1 MDKNRKLSFI
11 IPCYLSEGLVSGVI
25 KEIIKTVEGKNPFEI
40 IAVNDA
46 SPDNVLKELKEAAE
60 KDERI
65 KVIDLAKNGG
75 KHCALMAGYSRATG
89 DIIVG
94 VDDDGQCPVD
104 CVYKLISPLEEG
116 YDIALAKYPLKKQ
129 SKIKNM
135 GSYVNDKMACS
146 FLGKPK
152 DLKLS
157 NFYAVKRF
165 VLEEVLKYKNPYPY
179 IDGLFLRST
188 DKIINVEMQERERK
202 AGKSGYTLKK
212 SLKLFMNGFTAFSVK
227 PLRFSSILGFI
238 TALLGFLFAVAV
250 VVKKAINPLVPSGYS
265 SIMAVLLFV
274 GGVIMMLL
282 GVIGEYIG
290 RIYISINNSPQ
301 YVIREEI
308 NTKTKEE

>member
-11 IPCYLSEGLVSGVI
+11 IPCYLSEGLVCGVI
-25 KEIIKTVEGKNPFEI
+25 EEIIKTVEGKNPFEI

-46 SPDNVLKELKEAAE
+46 SPDNVLKELKEAAK

-165 VLEEVLKYKNPYPY
+165 FLEEVLKYKNPYPY

-250 VVKKAINPLVPSGYS
+250 VVKKTINPLVPSGYS

>member
-1 MDKNRKLSFI
+1 ML
-11 IPCYLSEGLVSGVI
+11 E
-25 KEIIKTVEGKNPFEI
+25 
-40 IAVNDA
+40 
-46 SPDNVLKELKEAAE
+46 ELKEAAK

-290 RIYISINNSPQ
+290 RIYISINNSPPICNQ
-301 YVIREEI
+301 RRDKYK
-308 NTKTKEE
+308 N

>member
-11 IPCYLSEGLVSGVI
+11 IPCYLSEGLVCGVI
-25 KEIIKTVEGKNPFEI
+25 EEIIKTVEGKNPFEI

-46 SPDNVLKELKEAAE
+46 SPDNVLKELKEAAK

-250 VVKKAINPLVPSGYS
+250 VVKKALNPQVPSGYS

>member
-11 IPCYLSEGLVSGVI
+11 IPCYLSEGLVCGVI
-25 KEIIKTVEGKNPFEI
+25 EEIIKTVEGKNPFEI

-46 SPDNVLKELKEAAE
+46 SPDNVLKELKEAAK

-250 VVKKAINPLVPSGYS
+250 VVKKTINPLVPSGYS

>member
-11 IPCYLSEGLVSGVI
+11 IPCYLSEGLVCGVI
-25 KEIIKTVEGKNPFEI
+25 EEIIKTVEGKNPFEI

-46 SPDNVLKELKEAAE
+46 SPDNVLKELKEAAK

>member
-11 IPCYLSEGLVSGVI
+11 IPCYLSEGLVCGVI
-25 KEIIKTVEGKNPFEI
+25 EEIIKTVEGKNPFEI

-46 SPDNVLKELKEAAE
+46 SPENVLKELKEAAK

-250 VVKKAINPLVPSGYS
+250 VVKKAINPQVPSGYS

>member
-1 MDKNRKLSFI
+1 MV
-11 IPCYLSEGLVSGVI
+11 CGVI
-25 KEIIKTVEGKNPFEI
+25 EEIIKTVEGKNPFEI

-46 SPDNVLKELKEAAE
+46 SPDNVLKELKEAAK

-202 AGKSGYTLKK
+202 AGKSGYTFKK
-212 SLKLFMNGFTAFSVK
+212 SLRLFMNGFTAFSVK

>member
-11 IPCYLSEGLVSGVI
+11 IPCYLSEGLVCGVI
-25 KEIIKTVEGKNPFEI
+25 EEIIKTVEGKNPFEI

-46 SPDNVLKELKEAAE
+46 SPDNVLKELKEAAK

-135 GSYVNDKMACS
+135 GSYLNDKMACS

-250 VVKKAINPLVPSGYS
+250 VVKKAINPQVPSGYS

-308 NTKTKEE
+308 NTKTKEK

>member
-11 IPCYLSEGLVSGVI
+11 IPCYLSEDLVCGVI
-25 KEIIKTVEGKNPFEI
+25 EEIIKTVEGKNPFEI

-46 SPDNVLKELKEAAE
+46 SPDNVLKELKEAAK

>member
-25 KEIIKTVEGKNPFEI
+25 KEIINTVEEKNPFEI

-46 SPDNVLKELKEAAE
+46 SPDNVLKELKEAAK

-152 DLKLS
+152 ELKLS

-202 AGKSGYTLKK
+202 AGKSGYTFKR
-212 SLKLFMNGFTAFSVK
+212 SLRLFMNGFTAFSVK

-250 VVKKAINPLVPSGYS
+250 VVKKAINPQVPSGYS

-308 NTKTKEE
+308 NTKTKEK